1 LNQLHLS
8 EEDFR
13 NAIIFGEPPHG
24 GNHAKRIRF
33 LKVRNSRPDNGLEV
47 AGRTREPWA
56 ASINLRDK
64 LYCLFHPPESNIGG
78 EIVFLPIHS

>member
-1 LNQLHLS
+1 VDSGGKEWLTTGSDPSQAVVLKISEAVGTPLNQLHLS

-47 AGRTREPWA
+47 AGRTREP
-56 ASINLRDK
+56 
-64 LYCLFHPPESNIGG
+64 
-78 EIVFLPIHS
+78 